1 MIFVRKILGTDV
13 RIAIIALQ
21 IRYRLLHNVLSARLP
36 IPLEDQPDFFCHPEK
51 PFLHIVHIFIGC
63 QLSRQHLVILLRQ
76 RFKTVL
82 QRIPVGLHLP
92 SDLHQ
97 CILSFLDRQL
107 FELPDNLAV
116 LRRKACP
123 VTLPESLDQFF

>member
-1 MIFVRKILGTDV
+1 MEEAAEIGRCNMIFVRKILGTDI

-51 PFLHIVHIFIGC
+51 PVLRIVHIFIGC
-63 QLSRQHLVILLRQ
+63 QLSRQYLVILLRQ

-97 CILSFLDRQL
+97 CILRFLDR
-107 FELPDNLAV
+107 
-116 LRRKACP
+116 
-123 VTLPESLDQFF
+123 